1 MDDDADTGAADEG
14 VVEETLLERIGG
26 ASAVLDALEIF
37 YDRLFDDD
45 LLAPF
50 LEGVDP
56 QVLLEKQYDFLGR
69 MLEASEY
76 DANRLRGAHQA
87 LVDRGLGDPHF
98 DAYLAHLRV
107 ALAGAEV
114 PEDCI
119 DEVIAAFEATR
130 DDVLCR

>member
-14 VVEETLLERIGG
+14 GVEETLLERIGG

-37 YDRLFDDD
+37 YDRVFADD

-69 MLEASEY
+69 MLDASEY
-76 DANRLRGAHQA
+76 DGATLRAAHRQ
-87 LVDRGLGDPHF
+87 LVADGLGDEHF
-98 DAYLAHLRV
+98 DAFLAHLRV
-107 ALAGAEV
+107 ALVDAEV
-114 PEDCI
+114 PADCI
-119 DEVIAAFEATR
+119 DDVVDAFEATR
-130 DDVLCR
+130 ADVLCK

>member
-1 MDDDADTGAADEG
+1 MDDDADTGALDDG

-26 ASAVLDALEIF
+26 ASAVLDTLEIF
-37 YDRLFDDD
+37 YDRMFADELI
-45 LLAPF
+45 APF

-76 DANRLRGAHQA
+76 DADRLRSAHQA
-87 LVDRGLGDPHF
+87 LVERGLGDPHF

-107 ALAGAEV
+107 ALADAEV
-114 PEDCI
+114 SDDCI
-119 DEVIAAFEATR
+119 DEVIAAFETTR
-130 DDVLCR
+130 NDVLCR